1 MTTLSAVKTFMER
14 HHRASVRE
22 LAAGLG
28 TTPDVA
34 RTLLE
39 MWRRKKKVRRVVGLC
54 AVCGMA
60 GTVGCVCAG
69 GVDVSDVYEWVEGRR
84 ENPDAL

>member
-1 MTTLSAVKTFMER
+1 MATLSTVKAFMER

-22 LAAGLG
+22 LAIGLG

-39 MWRRKKKVRRVVGLC
+39 MWRTKKKVRRLVSAC

-60 GTVGCVCAG
+60 GTPGCVCAG
-69 GVDVSDVYEWVEGRR
+69 GVDVSEVYEWVEAKQDKS
-84 ENPDAL
+84 DAL

>member
-1 MTTLSAVKTFMER
+1 MATLSAVKNFMER

-22 LAAGLG
+22 LALGLG

-39 MWRRKKKVRRVVGLC
+39 MWRSKKKVRRLVGVC
-54 AVCGMA
+54 AACGRA
-60 GTVGCVCAG
+60 GTAGCVCAG
-69 GVDVSDVYEWVEGRR
+69 GADMSDVYEWVEGRR
-84 ENPDAL
+84 ESPDA